1 MNNLPERKATVAAL
15 QTISDLTVLLET
27 GTHQIESGPLERPD
41 PSYDGCFFDRNRK
54 KT

>member
-1 MNNLPERKATVAAL
+1 MNNLPEIKATVAAL

-27 GTHQIESGPLERPD
+27 GTHQIESGPLERLD
-41 PSYDGCFFDRNRK
+41 SSCDGCFFDLNRR